1 MKKSNVVMILVGL
14 TMLVGL
20 TACAS
25 GVTSGKSPTPQ
36 ASDTTSSTAT
46 NEEQPIDP
54 ADARE
59 QALEG
64 LAEVEAHVQAMDA
77 SAFTDFDGSVVVGQ
91 RVLSAIQG
99 FDGKNVAILFYVG
112 DGICYNYNAELEG
125 FDKTTGTVSDM
136 VDFEKATY
144 KPKKFNIVDGQ
155 LQFNRLSEEALN
167 SGNLGTLK
175 SILAGCMPS
184 CTKEILVKSTVSCSR
199 KSIINNKIL

>member
-1 MKKSNVVMILVGL
+1 MNKSKVVMILVGL

-25 GVTSGKSPTPQ
+25 GDSACASGVTSGTSPTPQ
-36 ASDTTSSTAT
+36 ASDTT

-167 SGNLGTLK
+167 SGNLGD
-175 SILAGCMPS
+175 I
-184 CTKEILVKSTVSCSR
+184 EINLGGLYAAELYKGDTGEIYGIVFTE
-199 KSIINNKIL
+199 INNQ